1 MEDEKIK
8 LVKGDSIHGREII
21 DYLHLIG
28 GVDENGLNGTD
39 STVYYYVN
47 PFKQFD
53 CISCR
58 SSCVKEAIE
67 NGTAIVVN
75 PSEYIK
81 EEGGDIEKR
90 ITVCYVVTISNEN
103 GVSYVNA
110 FEDYSEAHSDFESKC
125 EAFKMMLIPYNSKG
139 IFETD
144 NRLVVTIGG
153 VKHTVQLSRSGI
165 GMSTNVN

>member
-28 GVDENGLNGTD
+28 GVDENGLNGSD
-39 STVYYYVN
+39 NTVYYYVN

-81 EEGGDIEKR
+81 EEDGDVEKE

-144 NRLVVTIGG
+144 NRLVVTLGG
-153 VKHTVQLSRSGI
+153 VKHTVQLSRAGV
-165 GMSTNVN
+165 GMSTKID

>member
-53 CISCR
+53 CIPCK

-81 EEGGDIEKR
+81 EEDGDVEKE

-110 FEDYSEAHSDFESKC
+110 FEDYSDAHSDFESKC

-144 NRLVVTIGG
+144 NRLVVTLGG
-153 VKHTVQLSRSGI
+153 VKHTVQLSRAGV
-165 GMSTNVN
+165 GMSTKID

>member
-28 GVDENGLNGTD
+28 GVDENGLNGSD
-39 STVYYYVN
+39 NTVYYYVN

-81 EEGGDIEKR
+81 EEDGDVEKE

-144 NRLVVTIGG
+144 NRLVVTLGG
-153 VKHTVQLSRSGI
+153 VKHTVQLSRAGV
-165 GMSTNVN
+165 GMSTKIN